1 MIVSEN
7 KTTGKSMSRKLY
19 TDLSPTQKKHANKP
33 KFSQFTVKWAKVEI
47 HDLKPT
53 MHPCKRSKYL
63 YHPKRGSFRGP
74 ARASTWS
81 SVQSSTEDENIV
93 YSFWSVECLNQN
105 LTVALFSAYFFRI
118 FFIVV
123 VPDNN
128 TTQGNVNPGQVLL
141 VPEMQRNKSNKQGE
155 QDCPVGQ
162 TSHAIR
168 AQEENLIMASQVV
181 QECTKNSGCKLVSD
195 GANQTGSL
203 TDSSDDEDCGRKK
216 QDFDAFTNSDE
227 ECNVKTGFT
236 EGDNAC
242 AITEGGTTN
251 TNRASSAKETES
263 QDDLSSDADRAKT
276 AMPLTFDNEQGVQ
289 KSRATRT
296 TGILK
301 TPQMNPEHK
310 EGETVQANTGN
321 ADSAQDSASRNKS
334 KRVRFSFEP
343 NGAKV
348 ENGSSTKPNDDDSIP
363 EKVEFLFSDEE
374 ADDNVLGNGVSQQIS
389 QIEAK
394 LKNDRLRTSR
404 KRKYSPVV

>member
-1 MIVSEN
+1 M
-7 KTTGKSMSRKLY
+7 
-19 TDLSPTQKKHANKP
+19 
-33 KFSQFTVKWAKVEI
+33 
-47 HDLKPT
+47 
-53 MHPCKRSKYL
+53 
-63 YHPKRGSFRGP
+63 
-74 ARASTWS
+74 
-81 SVQSSTEDENIV
+81 
-93 YSFWSVECLNQN
+93 
-105 LTVALFSAYFFRI
+105 
-118 FFIVV
+118 
-123 VPDNN
+123 
-128 TTQGNVNPGQVLL
+128 
-141 VPEMQRNKSNKQGE
+141 PEMQRNKSNKQGE

-168 AQEENLIMASQVV
+168 AQEETVIMASQVV
-181 QECTKNSGCKLVSD
+181 QEYTKNSGCKLVSD
-195 GANQTGSL
+195 EANQTGSL

-263 QDDLSSDADRAKT
+263 QDDLCSDAERPKT

-301 TPQMNPEHK
+301 TPQMNPEHN
-310 EGETVQANTGN
+310 EGETVQAN
-321 ADSAQDSASRNKS
+321 ADSAQDSPSRNKS

-343 NGAKV
+343 NGAKE